1 MSLRIGFD
9 MDGVLADFA
18 ATFREYG
25 SRLFGEAPPPAQ
37 EARFEHL
44 RRAPGDQPETEEA
57 RQHADEQARAE
68 AVHAAHARVQHERA
82 RRRRDDKIW
91 EAIESTPDFWTT
103 LEPTDETIVRRISE
117 LSRRYRWEVFFITQ
131 RPWTEGETVQRQT
144 QRWLVDQGF
153 DLPSVLVISGSR
165 GLAAKAIRLD
175 YHVDDNAQN
184 CFDIVADSEAR
195 PILLVPRSDTSS
207 IAGARKLGIGI
218 AHDVGTAVDILEQ
231 ATEARENPG
240 LLKRLATMVGWK

>member
-9 MDGVLADFA
+9 MDGVLADFGA
-18 ATFREYG
+18 AFREYG
-25 SRLFGEAPPPAQ
+25 ARLFGPAPSQ
-37 EARFEHL
+37 EANYVHL

-57 RQHADEQARAE
+57 RQLAEQQARADS
-68 AVHAAHARVQHERA
+68 ATAAHARLQHERA
-82 RRRRDDKIW
+82 RRRRDDRIW
-91 EAIESTPDFWTT
+91 EVIENTPDFWTT
-103 LEPTDETIVRRISE
+103 LEPTDKSIVRRISE

-144 QRWLVDQGF
+144 QRWLVAQGF

-195 PILLVPRSDTSS
+195 PILLVPPSDTSS
-207 IAGARKLGIGI
+207 IASARKLGIGV
-218 AHDVGTAVDILEQ
+218 AHDVNTAVDILEQ

-240 LLKRLATMVGWK
+240 LLKRLATLVGWK